1 MLSVN
6 TQRTPALALDL
17 PTQPTTHATLPAP
30 HAFQTKASLQPRA
43 LRQIRSAPPLQA
55 NSTVAKTSAPALGNF
70 SGALSWPLPLA
81 IESQREIA
89 NVISCNS
96 AHLPGLPLTDARQGA
111 LGYLLSDPSLSTLEL
126 QDPAAVLEQL
136 AKTPRWIALGN
147 ALQTQLNGIPTP
159 TSLNDYVLA
168 AINIG
173 LDLQALDSTARNT
186 VAGFDLAG
194 QAHWGQPPS
203 TVVAALERHLI
214 AQGKT
219 TADSA
224 KLGAHLL
231 LARVAPEYLVKDIP
245 AAVVYGSAAWAS
257 FTLAVAHLE
266 NEAPGSTARL
276 SFAQVMAQAE
286 GRSQPPAAS
295 ALKAALVDWAV
306 VNGVVERQAEDAYTP
321 DQIETIRQAFNQQ
334 QSERVTASRALDGAL
349 PSRREMALAELRA
362 RFGDQPF
369 FEEKCLKAKRMPR
382 TSVSYA
388 GEYSMLDLVMA
399 GIEKR
404 ETWTTED
411 TRIPIQ
417 AFNSGAA
424 FTAIESFKNTF
435 DSVIGEHKKAH
446 HTLIKHLIAQLPLE
460 DRKNLELGK
469 LTFFRQNT
477 YKIGMDIIPSTTLV
491 DKGKT
496 LTLKLERSVGSS
508 TQVDLY
514 EIDMAQ
520 GVIRKRNDSPYLVT
534 PSTKQVAN
542 HNHVIEAFKPDDDK
556 QAHLRNERPS
566 TQSTPQSFSS
576 TRTDYIANAVVE
588 AIDLDSD
595 KVLNGARGI
604 TTVDQERASREAVHE
619 FLLNLVPLRSAIVN
633 FRDGN
638 TAQGVYDLVVDVF
651 GFLTAGLGVA
661 GKLGKVVNTAATVGT
676 KALQTAKILGAAA
689 IGTINP
695 LGGVGDLVAG
705 AGKLLTKGAHSAL
718 HGVRTLL
725 GQAGQYDLLKAGTK
739 QTVATGIFTFAG
751 QPVEGAAILHK
762 GRWHAFD
769 TVTQSPYG
777 PPRDNFRANAR
788 TLQDTS
794 FGGTEFKVLE
804 TTLTE
809 RPLVIHRAGSSDVV
823 IGDQVFRQ
831 DRAHPGVLYDLA
843 TTHPEKN
850 ADDLVAVCSPPQ
862 EGNRVKRGLSNL
874 CFAKNLTQTGTRE
887 FKRAQA
893 LEHKRFQPYPNRSGS
908 TLLSHNR
915 RYYRADNPPTGQA
928 LQLETRGT
936 PIAYKTQVTGQ
947 LLNDPS
953 FGLPNNEVDSLLNT
967 HTRVVRLEAIDAQA
981 NVQRDV
987 RAMVIELDHNNS
999 GLKKYLVAEA
1009 DTGVF
1014 YQAELGQ
1021 GAELAFHKIDALT
1034 SNSLGL
1040 ELILKHNQNIEDA
1053 LTAAKLPIA
1062 NDLVTLPPLDTIF
1075 ANLREKYH
1083 YRAKQMAA
1091 LQEKVDK
1098 LPEEKKRE
1106 FALGIWNKGE
1116 GRPVEIAAQEVKI
1129 APLVTPPD
1137 FNQYLPQNQNRFY
1150 AQAAKSEVDRQF
1162 QATGIGPANQRVAA
1176 NPSDVTRQQIARE
1189 VVIWE
1194 YDKIDAPNYADIV
1207 LKAGAGNC
1215 DQMARAAAEI
1225 IKESGGDASV
1235 WAMQGHVFTVV
1246 GAPTGLDARTID
1258 FKEPKWADAWIVDPW
1273 AEIECKA
1280 SDYVDHLKRKMDE
1293 WSSAGKELFIANPS
1307 TPDAPP
1313 QWTSPK
1319 APFWLDMLIKEEK
1332 EWLYK
1337 A

>member
-6 TQRTPALALDL
+6 TQRTPALALNL
-17 PTQPTTHATLPAP
+17 PTHPTTHSTPPAT
-30 HAFQTKASLQPRA
+30 HTFHTKASLQPRA
-43 LRQIRSAPPLQA
+43 LRQIRSAPALKTDSSVAQA
-55 NSTVAKTSAPALGNF
+55 SAPALGNF
-70 SGALSWPLPLA
+70 SGALSWPLPLS
-81 IESQREIA
+81 IENQREIA
-89 NVISCNS
+89 NVMACNS
-96 AHLPGLPLTDARQGA
+96 ARLPGLPLTDARQGA
-111 LGYLLSDPSLSTLEL
+111 LGYLLSDPSLSTLDL

-136 AKTPRWIALGN
+136 AKTPRWTALGN
-147 ALQTQLNGIPTP
+147 ALQTQLNGIPTS

-173 LDLQALDSTARNT
+173 LDLESLERTGRNT

-203 TVVAALERHLI
+203 TVVAALQRHLI

-257 FTLAVAHLE
+257 FTLAVNHLE
-266 NEAPGSTARL
+266 TDTPGSTARL
-276 SFAQVMAQAE
+276 SFAHVMAQAE
-286 GRSQPPAAS
+286 GRSEPPSVS
-295 ALKAALVDWAV
+295 ALTAALVDWAV
-306 VNGVVERQAEDAYTP
+306 VNGVVEKNAEDAYTP
-321 DQIETIRQAFNQQ
+321 EQIDSIRQAFNQQ
-334 QSERVTASRALDGAL
+334 QSERVTASRALDATL
-349 PSRREMALAELRA
+349 PSRREMALAQLQA

-369 FEEKCLKAKRMPR
+369 FEEKCLKAQRMPR
-382 TSVSYA
+382 QSRLYTGV
-388 GEYSMLDLVMA
+388 YSMLDLVMA

-404 ETWTTED
+404 ETWTTTD
-411 TRIPIQ
+411 TRIPLQ
-417 AFNSGAA
+417 AFNTGAPFTASAA
-424 FTAIESFKNTF
+424 FNSRF

-446 HTLIKHLIAQLPLE
+446 HTLVKHLIAQLPLE

-477 YKIGMDIIPSTTLV
+477 YKMGMDIIPSTTLV
-491 DKGKT
+491 ENGKT
-496 LTLKLERSVGSS
+496 LTLKLERSVDDT

-514 EIDMAQ
+514 EIDITQ
-520 GVIRKRNDSPYLVT
+520 GVIRKRNDSHYLVT

-542 HNHVIEAFKPDDDK
+542 TKHVIEAFKPDQDK
-556 QAHLRNERPS
+556 QAHLRDERPA
-566 TQSTPQSFSS
+566 TQAIPQSFSS
-576 TRTDYIANAVVE
+576 ARTDYIANAVVE
-588 AIDLDSD
+588 AIDLDSAD
-595 KVLNGARGI
+595 VLSAARGI

-638 TAQGVYDLVVDVF
+638 TAQGAYDLVVDVF

-661 GKLGKVVNTAATVGT
+661 GKLGKVLNTATTAGI
-676 KALQTAKILGAAA
+676 KALQTAKILGTTA
-689 IGTINP
+689 IGAINP
-695 LGGVGDLVAG
+695 LGGVGDLAAG
-705 AGKLLTKGAHSAL
+705 AAKLITKGTHTAL
-718 HGVRTLL
+718 RGARTLL
-725 GQAGQYDLLKAGTK
+725 GQAGQYDVLKAGSK
-739 QTVATGIFTFAG
+739 QSVATGSFTFAG
-751 QPVEGAAILHK
+751 QPVEGAAVLHK

-769 TVTQSPYG
+769 TVTQTAYG
-777 PPRDNFRANAR
+777 PPRDNFRASAR
-788 TLQDTS
+788 TVQATS
-794 FGGTEFKVLE
+794 FGRTDFKVLE
-804 TTLTE
+804 TTRTE
-809 RPLVIHRAGSSDVV
+809 RPLVVHRAGATDVV

-831 DRAHPGVLYDLA
+831 DRTQPGVLYDLA

-850 ADDLVAVCSPPQ
+850 ADDLAAVCSPAQ
-862 EGNRVKRGLSNL
+862 EGGRVKRGLSNL
-874 CFAKNLTQTGTRE
+874 CFAKNLIQTGTPA

-893 LEHKRFQPYPNRSGS
+893 LEHKRFQPYPNRSGA

-915 RYYRADNPPTGQA
+915 RYYRADTPPTDQA
-928 LQLETRGT
+928 LRLEAKGT
-936 PIAYKTQVTGQ
+936 PIVYNTQVDAQ

-953 FGLPNNEVDSLLNT
+953 FGLPNNEVDPLLNT

-1014 YQAELGQ
+1014 YQAELGV
-1021 GAELAFHKIDALT
+1021 GPELAFHKIDALT
-1034 SNSLGL
+1034 DKSLGL
-1040 ELILKHNQNIEDA
+1040 ALILKHNQNIEDA

-1062 NDLVTLPPLDTIF
+1062 NDLVTLPPLDSIF
-1075 ANLREKYH
+1075 THLREKYH

-1098 LPEEKKRE
+1098 LPAEKKRE

-1129 APLVTPPD
+1129 APLVKPAD
-1137 FNQYLPQNQNRFY
+1137 FHQYLAQNKNRFY
-1150 AQAAKSEVDRQF
+1150 AQAAKTEVDRQF
-1162 QATGIGPANQRVAA
+1162 QATGIGSANQRVVA
-1176 NPSDVTRQQIARE
+1176 NPSDVARQQIARE

-1207 LKAGAGNC
+1207 LKTGAGNC

-1258 FKEPKWADAWIVDPW
+1258 FKEPKWADAWVVDPW
-1273 AEIECKA
+1273 AQIECKA
-1280 SDYVDHLKRKMDE
+1280 SDYVDRLKRKMDE
-1293 WSSAGKELFIANPS
+1293 WSDAGKELFIANPS
-1307 TPDAPP
+1307 TPDVAP

-1319 APFWLDMLIKEEK
+1319 EPFWLDMLIKQEK
-1332 EWLYK
+1332 EWLYE